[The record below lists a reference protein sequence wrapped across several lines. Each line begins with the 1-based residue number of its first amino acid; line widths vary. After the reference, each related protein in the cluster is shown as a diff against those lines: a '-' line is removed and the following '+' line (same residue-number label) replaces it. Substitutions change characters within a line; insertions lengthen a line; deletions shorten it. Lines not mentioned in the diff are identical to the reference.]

1 MARPRKVI
9 CMKQDYG
16 SIRQRKSGGNYYFR
30 YQVNGQRKEV
40 SLKTRNKVE
49 AEKKA
54 KELVEVAKSSNIE
67 VIAAHVQYS
76 KGLKKKLTNL
86 PLVDVFEKYES
97 HPDKATPHTQHERY
111 AYRGSFKE
119 FIEFALGL
127 PRKKKY
133 RHLQVENI
141 SDITKEVAILFADHL
156 RTTEI
161 AVDTHNRKLKR
172 IRKIFSCFIEYFE
185 EGNPFDLKQ
194 LYRVKREEQGK
205 FQRRQAFTRD
215 QERQLLEVLDDD
227 KFQVINKEEIRVI
240 YYIGMFTGQRLK
252 DCVLLQW
259 QDVCLEQRRI
269 RLKQYKTGK
278 EVSIPIAPELY
289 KVLADAN
296 ESQTNMY
303 VCPNSAARYQRL
315 DKKGINIGAN
325 LVNKDVLRVIKW
337 IGVEPSIKVEGRVKK
352 VTVYG
357 FHSLRH
363 SFCSF
368 CAQSD
373 ISKATL
379 ISILG
384 TDSEIADK
392 YYTHVDEVSQIQ
404 AIAKISDKI
413 HSDRS
418 DNQRIKDVLELL
430 DSNPPASKKTLAK
443 IKNMLTD

>member
-1 MARPRKVI
+1 MARTKKVI
-9 CMKQDYG
+9 CMKQGYG
-16 SIRQRKSGGNYYFR
+16 SIRQKTSGGNYYFR

-40 SLKTRNKVE
+40 SLKTRNKTE

-54 KELVEVAKSSNIE
+54 QELVEVAKSSNIE

-76 KGLKKKLTNL
+76 KGLKKKLLNL
-86 PLVDVFEKYES
+86 PLLDILEKYEL
-97 HPDKATPHTQHERY
+97 HPDKAIPHTQHERY
-111 AYRGSFKE
+111 AYKASFNE
-119 FIEFALGL
+119 FIKFALNL
-127 PRKKKY
+127 KSKKQYK
-133 RHLQVENI
+133 HLQIENI
-141 SDITKEVAILFADHL
+141 SDLTKEIAILFADYL
-156 RTTEI
+156 RTTKI

-172 IRKIFSCFIEYFE
+172 IRKILSCFKEYFDDE
-185 EGNPFDLKQ
+185 NPFNLKQ

-205 FQRRQAFTRD
+205 VQRRQAFSRE
-215 QERQLLEVLDDD
+215 QETQLLEVLNDD

-240 YYIGMFTGQRLK
+240 YHIGMFTGQRLK

-278 EVSIPIAPELY
+278 EVSVPIAPELY
-289 KVLADAN
+289 TVLIEAN
-296 ESQTNMY
+296 QWQTDMY
-303 VCPNSAARYQRL
+303 VCPNSAARYQRI
-315 DKKGINIGAN
+315 DKKGITIGNN

-337 IGVEPSIKVEGRVKK
+337 IGVEPSIKVDGRNKK

-368 CAQSD
+368 CAQSG

-392 YYTHVDEVSQIQ
+392 YYTHVDEISQIQ
-404 AIAKISDKI
+404 AIAKISNKI
-413 HSDRS
+413 QLQKSDH
-418 DNQRIKDVLELL
+418 QRIQEALEFL
-430 DSNPPASKKTLAK
+430 DSNPAVSKKTLTKVRA
-443 IKNMLTD
+443 ILAD